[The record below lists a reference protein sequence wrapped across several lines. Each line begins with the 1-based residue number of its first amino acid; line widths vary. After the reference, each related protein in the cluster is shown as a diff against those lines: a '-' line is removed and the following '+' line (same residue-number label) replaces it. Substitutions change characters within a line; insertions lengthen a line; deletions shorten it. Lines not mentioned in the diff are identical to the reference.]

1 MGEDRKENV
10 SIVYTFSKEK
20 LEEFKDMSAS
30 QRLQWLEETN
40 LFINKTI
47 GFKKR
52 SITDQRFEGLE
63 WERSGYLNV
72 YSKKKGVKSS

>member
-1 MGEDRKENV
+1 MQRSGRFKKVGEDREENV
-10 SIVYTFSKEK
+10 SIVYTFTKEK
-20 LEEFKDMSAS
+20 LEEFKDMSVS

-52 SITDQRFEGLE
+52 AITDPRFEGLE
-63 WERSGYLNV
+63 
-72 YSKKKGVKSS
+72 

>member
-1 MGEDRKENV
+1 MGEDSKHKHVN
-10 SIVYTFSKEK
+10 IVYTFTKEK
-20 LEEFKDMSAS
+20 LEECKDMTVQ

-52 SITDQRFEGLE
+52 AITDARFEGME
-63 WERSGYLNV
+63 
-72 YSKKKGVKSS
+72 

>member
-1 MGEDRKENV
+1 MGEDREENV
-10 SIVYTFSKEK
+10 SIVYTFTKEK
-20 LEEFKDMSAS
+20 LEEFKDMSVS

-52 SITDQRFEGLE
+52 AITDPRFEGME
-63 WERSGYLNV
+63 
-72 YSKKKGVKSS
+72 

>member
-1 MGEDRKENV
+1 VSEDREENV
-10 SIVYTFSKEK
+10 SIVYTFTKEK
-20 LEEFKDMSAS
+20 LEEFKDMSVS

-52 SITDQRFEGLE
+52 AITDPRFEGLE
-63 WERSGYLNV
+63 
-72 YSKKKGVKSS
+72 

>member
-1 MGEDRKENV
+1 MGKDREENV
-10 SIVYTFSKEK
+10 SIVYTFTKEK
-20 LEEFKDMSAS
+20 LEEFKDMSVS

-52 SITDQRFEGLE
+52 AITDPRFEELE
-63 WERSGYLNV
+63 
-72 YSKKKGVKSS
+72 

>member
-1 MGEDRKENV
+1 MSEDREENV
-10 SIVYTFSKEK
+10 SIVYTFTKEK
-20 LEEFKDMSAS
+20 LEEFKDMSVS

-52 SITDQRFEGLE
+52 AITDPRFEGLE
-63 WERSGYLNV
+63 
-72 YSKKKGVKSS
+72 

>member
-1 MGEDRKENV
+1 MGEDSKHV
-10 SIVYTFSKEK
+10 DIVYTFTKEK
-20 LEEFKDMSAS
+20 LEEFKDMTVQ

-52 SITDQRFEGLE
+52 AITDARFEGME
-63 WERSGYLNV
+63 
-72 YSKKKGVKSS
+72 

>member
-1 MGEDRKENV
+1 MGTDSKEHV
-10 SIVYTFSKEK
+10 SIVYTFTKEK
-20 LEEFKDMSAS
+20 LEEFKDMTVQ

-52 SITDQRFEGLE
+52 AITDARFEGLE
-63 WERSGYLNV
+63 
-72 YSKKKGVKSS
+72 

>member
-1 MGEDRKENV
+1 LQRSGRLKKVGEDREENV
-10 SIVYTFSKEK
+10 SIVYTFTKEK
-20 LEEFKDMSAS
+20 LEEFKDMSVS

-52 SITDQRFEGLE
+52 AITDPRFEGLE
-63 WERSGYLNV
+63 
-72 YSKKKGVKSS
+72 